1 MSYFDIDIPIT
12 NQYFYSNSTSN
23 DVTFTTTQ
31 INPFQP
37 TRIMMGT
44 TSNLNTPAA
53 FVINSNT
60 VSITNTLTVPYI
72 TTSNITTSNITA
84 TTINGSGPWSSS
96 IMAPQTDNTLYIG
109 TSNNRLSNIYTVNF
123 NSSNITAPTLNTSNV
138 NASNVYTKAVFT
150 QDMNA
155 SNYFNL
161 PIDSTIVLPYIN
173 PSSVSVPSCGNLSNV
188 YNSLSNVAYKAG
200 SQWSG
205 TTGGPISYYGGTV
218 SASNLSVS
226 SNITASNIN
235 FTGQLQQNGVQF
247 SGSPFS
253 TSNLNSSSFTAQA
266 SSYTGTNYPYYAI
279 DQNSSTQWESVGES
293 GNNFSTY
300 PTTINTVGAYG
311 GEWLQINMPT
321 PITVTTM
328 TLLNSYGNN
337 SSFWPT
343 SWRLAGY
350 SNAVWYPIGG
360 VQSGASPFTFNSG
373 TAYSSFRICIAQ
385 SANTMVWIS
394 EVVFNSPIQLQQYI
408 LPGCMTLTGNLLAN
422 AGVTNSLYY
431 YSSIQFSGNSYWNGL
446 TQILGMPA
454 SITYITANSLNWI
467 VPVSGIWSLTANL
480 ILYAGGASW
489 TTFNVGITKNANP
502 TSQSQTGISI
512 NNDLTETI
520 GSGCNWLADLNT
532 YNTQGLSP
540 TILSAW
546 QAYGYNLACT
556 TILFAG
562 ETIQIHCSLPGLS
575 VGGSMRNALIQQIS
589 N

>member
-1 MSYFDIDIPIT
+1 MSYFEVTVPTQNGYI
-12 NQYFYSNSTSN
+12 FSNARSN
-23 DVTFTTTQ
+23 DVVIHTQ
-31 INPFQP
+31 NSNQ
-37 TRIMMGT
+37 RYLMGT
-44 TSNLNTPAA
+44 TSNGVAEFQIDKGLITLNGNVTGCNVSFNATSFTCSGVTNLVGDTTLTGNLIFNNAIGMSRLRINQYTSNAPINLISTVVGLSNETNGMNLNTACNYIRFLGSNNMEMA
-53 FVINSNT
+53 RFSNSNLY
-60 VSITNTLTVPYI
+60 VA
-72 TTSNITTSNITA
+72 SNI
-84 TTINGSGPWSSS
+84 
-96 IMAPQTDNTLYIG
+96 
-109 TSNNRLSNIYTVNF
+109 
-123 NSSNITAPTLNTSNV
+123 
-138 NASNVYTKAVFT
+138 
-150 QDMNA
+150 
-155 SNYFNL
+155 
-161 PIDSTIVLPYIN
+161 
-173 PSSVSVPSCGNLSNV
+173 SC
-188 YNSLSNVAYKAG
+188 
-200 SQWSG
+200 
-205 TTGGPISYYGGTV
+205 
-218 SASNLSVS
+218 SNLL
-226 SNITASNIN
+226 TASNIN

-266 SSYTGTNYPYYAI
+266 SSCTGTNYPYFAI

-328 TLLNSYGNN
+328 TLLNSAGNN

-431 YSSIQFSGNSYWNGL
+431 YSSIQFTGNSYWNVL

-512 NNDLTETI
+512 NNDLSETI

-532 YNTQGLSP
+532 YNTQGQSP
-540 TILSAW
+540 TILTTW

-562 ETIQIHCSLPGLS
+562 ETIQIHCSVSGLS
-575 VGGSMRNALIQQIS
+575 VSGSMRNALIQQI
-589 N
+589 NA